1 MADFIQGRVSIIHE
15 VGQAKPTQDDKET
28 KPRMITEEI
37 KVNPKRK
44 GREEKSWRQGLAAVS
59 VRRRLVNMTIGLAE
73 TSVNRKF
80 DDAIF
85 RENYY
90 GDVKAAQKIQN
101 NKVIFNGFS
110 GTVKSG
116 AGAMVT
122 SFALGNPALM
132 GVWFMGDV
140 IDKGQRRI
148 EYKRQVDVYNAKRD
162 LDLYISNK
170 RRERVNVD
178 TYNRR
183 R

>member
-1 MADFIQGRVSIIHE
+1 MADFIQGRVSIVHE
-15 VGQAKPTQDDKET
+15 VGQAKPTQNDKET

-44 GREEKSWRQGLAAVS
+44 GREDKSWRQGMAAVS
-59 VRRRLVNMTIGLAE
+59 VRRRLVNMTIALGE

-90 GDVKAAQKIQN
+90 GDVKAAQRIQN
-101 NKVIFNGFS
+101 GKVVFNSIS
-110 GTVKSG
+110 GVVKSG
-116 AGAMVT
+116 AGAAVT
-122 SFALGNPALM
+122 SLALGNPALM
-132 GVWFMGDV
+132 GVWAVGVANDV
-140 IDKGQRRI
+140 GQRRI
-148 EYKRQVDVYNAKRD
+148 EYKRQVDVHNAKRD